1 MKHKTITVV
10 GAGIAGLAAAYDLQK
25 AGYDVNVLEKST
37 WAGGRMANFRQ
48 GRMVLETGAS
58 YIFNF
63 YGEMMDL
70 IKELGVEKTLIEIP
84 YHSVQVVSPDGAH
97 TFSYGSNAV
106 KLLFNPALS
115 FRSKCRL
122 PVVLLELF
130 MARSRIDPDFVE
142 TAAGY
147 DDVDM
152 ETYLTRK
159 VGSDFVDGFAAPVF
173 RTLWAWEPHEF
184 TRAYFLAFLA
194 HTMWCR
200 TYTFAN
206 GIGFLTKT
214 LAENVN
220 VQLNAEVKNIRKD
233 ADGWTV
239 DYRENENEKTMRSD
253 IIVCACEAFH
263 VPELIDNLT
272 PEQQRFF
279 GGVRYSQA
287 MALHYLLKGELEPKF
302 TAYSQDYPGPLGSIS
317 QIPKGLS
324 GSTDSPARLWV
335 TLRPAYVKKH
345 VSERGDN
352 LDELTRPLVKK
363 FYPDLD
369 DDLLEVHTQYEGLHL
384 NLVYPGYIK
393 KVRNFLKG
401 QERSD
406 HGIYFCGDYLGH
418 PHSGGA
424 CAAGRKVARQIINR
438 T

>member
-1 MKHKTITVV
+1 
-10 GAGIAGLAAAYDLQK
+10 
-25 AGYDVNVLEKST
+25 
-37 WAGGRMANFRQ
+37 
-48 GRMVLETGAS
+48 
-58 YIFNF
+58 
-63 YGEMMDL
+63 MDL

-84 YHSVQVVSPDGAH
+84 YHSVQVVRPDGAH
-97 TFSYGSNAV
+97 TFSYGSNAF

-115 FRSKCRL
+115 LRSKCRL

-130 MARSRIDPDFVE
+130 MARSRIDSDLLE
-142 TAAGY
+142 SAAGY

-159 VGSDFVDGFAAPVF
+159 VGRDFVNGFAAPVF

-184 TRAYFLAFLA
+184 SRAYFLAFLA

-200 TYTFAN
+200 TYTFVD

-220 VQLNAEVKNIRKD
+220 LHLNAEVKNIRKD
-233 ADGWTV
+233 GDGWTI
-239 DYRENENEKTMRSD
+239 DYKENENEKTMHSD
-253 IIVCACEAFH
+253 IVVCACEAFH
-263 VPELIDNLT
+263 VSELIDDLM
-272 PEQQRFF
+272 PEQKRFF
-279 GGVRYSQA
+279 DEVRYSQA

-302 TAYSQDYPGPLGSIS
+302 TAYSQDYPGPLGSVS
-317 QIPKGLS
+317 QIPRGLS

-345 VSERGDN
+345 ASEHGEN

-363 FYPDLD
+363 LYPNLD

-384 NLVYPGYIK
+384 NLAYPGYIK
-393 KVRNFLKG
+393 KVRDFLKG
-401 QERSD
+401 QEQSD
-406 HGIYFCGDYLGH
+406 SGIYFCGDYLGH

-424 CAAGRKVARQIINR
+424 CATGRNVARQIINR